1 MDIAKKNPAYQ
12 VSALLSPLL
21 RAPSPFPA
29 DEQEKRGK
37 KEKMQK
43 ENEGMSTAE
52 ECHTFNKRKS
62 SLTVSLGHIICRT
75 DW

>member
-1 MDIAKKNPAYQ
+1 MDIAKKNPACQ

-37 KEKMQK
+37 KEKMQRVK
-43 ENEGMSTAE
+43 GLALQ
-52 ECHTFNKRKS
+52 KS
-62 SLTVSLGHIICRT
+62 AIPLTKGKVT
-75 DW
+75 